1 MKADKAGPTLQKGG
15 LSYGEL
21 YRLLREKKGLPEGGQ
36 RESGKAREAA
46 PLRWDQPELVTMFKR
61 LGTVPGSYT
70 PKRAA
75 LRVVLAV
82 SEMARANEAPIEEV
96 YATLAQHCDSKRQ
109 DAVCIARP
117 RCHQCPAKPHCT
129 HASRRPTIKDL
140 PETERPRERLL
151 AIGERHMSNAELL
164 AIIIGGGSKE
174 ESALALAQRLLSIF
188 GSLHGVAEAG
198 TRELEDVKGIGKAK
212 IAHIRA
218 AFALG
223 RRLSAEPVSKGAA
236 MKGSQEVVR
245 QFGERLK
252 DLKKEVFLCL
262 LLDTKHNII
271 LEDPI
276 AEGSLD
282 ETVVH
287 PREVFKRAVK
297 ESASAVLFVH
307 NHPSGNP
314 EPSAQDRRLTQR
326 LCEVGNLVGIPVLD
340 HLIIARDGY
349 YSFAE
354 HGGIRT

>member
-1 MKADKAGPTLQKGG
+1 
-15 LSYGEL
+15 
-21 YRLLREKKGLPEGGQ
+21 
-36 RESGKAREAA
+36 
-46 PLRWDQPELVTMFKR
+46 
-61 LGTVPGSYT
+61 
-70 PKRAA
+70 
-75 LRVVLAV
+75 
-82 SEMARANEAPIEEV
+82 
-96 YATLAQHCDSKRQ
+96 
-109 DAVCIARP
+109 
-117 RCHQCPAKPHCT
+117 
-129 HASRRPTIKDL
+129 
-140 PETERPRERLL
+140 
-151 AIGERHMSNAELL
+151 MSNAELL